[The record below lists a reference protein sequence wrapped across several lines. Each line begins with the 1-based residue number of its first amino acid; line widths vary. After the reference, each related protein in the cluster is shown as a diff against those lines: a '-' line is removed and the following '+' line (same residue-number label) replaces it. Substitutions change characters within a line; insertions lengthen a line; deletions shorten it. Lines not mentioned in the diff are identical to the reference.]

1 MNIEEKFNRLNE
13 IVSKIEDKDIDL
25 DESLKL
31 YEEGKKLI
39 EELSK
44 ILNDAVLKIYIVEIL
59 YIFSTILV
67 YY

>member
-1 MNIEEKFNRLNE
+1 MVIINMNIEEKFNRLNE

-44 ILNDAVLKIYIVEIL
+44 ILNDAELKINKVEN
-59 YIFSTILV
+59 
-67 YY
+67 

>member
-13 IVSKIEDKDIDL
+13 IVSKIEDKDTDL

-44 ILNDAVLKIYIVEIL
+44 ILNDAELKINKVEN
-59 YIFSTILV
+59 
-67 YY
+67 